1 MTAEIVL
8 AVVVVAV
15 LLVWLVLAKAN
26 RLDLLHQKITRTAST
41 LDAQLLRRAGQAAEL
56 AASGRLDP
64 ASSLVL
70 AGAAD
75 ACLSTGADLELPAD
89 AARSLPGRV
98 TLTEEREVVESDLSR
113 VLRQALEG
121 AGEDCPSD
129 LAVVADVVATGRRV
143 EMARR
148 FHNDAVTQTVRI
160 RAQPLVRLLRLAG
173 NAQLPRTFEMDDTPP
188 RLR

>member
-1 MTAEIVL
+1 MTAETLL
-8 AVVVVAV
+8 AVVVVLV

-26 RLDLLHQKITRTAST
+26 RLDLLHQKITRTAAT

-56 AASGRLDP
+56 AATGRLDP

-75 ACLSTGADLELPAD
+75 ACLTTGQDLEIPVD
-89 AARSLPGRV
+89 AERSLPGRA

-121 AGEDCPSD
+121 AGEHGPAD
-129 LAVVADVVATGRRV
+129 LAIVADVVATGRRV

-160 RAQPLVRLLRLAG
+160 RSQVLVRLLRLAG
-173 NAQLPRTFEMDDTPP
+173 NARLPRTFEMDDTPP